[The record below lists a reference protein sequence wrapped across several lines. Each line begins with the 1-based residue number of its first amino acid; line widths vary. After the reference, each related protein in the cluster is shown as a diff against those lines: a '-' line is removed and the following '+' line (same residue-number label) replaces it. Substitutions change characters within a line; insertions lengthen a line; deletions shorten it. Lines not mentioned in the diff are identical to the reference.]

1 MTNNSNNYG
10 DRELTNFL
18 RNAFLATTR
27 ARSARIDEKR
37 LAKLQDYVGGLYE
50 AMEPE
55 LREKRLTH
63 IELACLF
70 AGAAVYAW
78 AMRREG

>member
-1 MTNNSNNYG
+1 MANNNYG
-10 DRELTNFL
+10 DREVTNFL
-18 RNAFLATTR
+18 QNAFLATTR

-37 LAKLQDYVGGLYE
+37 LAKLQDYAGGLFE

-55 LREKRLTH
+55 LKEGRLTH

-70 AGAAVYAW
+70 VGAAVFSW
-78 AMRREG
+78 GMRKEK